1 MLNNWI
7 VPLSERRIN
16 RFATGSLFFLS
27 GLCGSSWASRI
38 PTIQQNL
45 KLSDSAMGGVLM
57 AAPIGLVLSLPVS
70 GRLIEKRGSRTV
82 VAYAGVT
89 YAFVLLLLGLA
100 PTALLL
106 IFSLFLFGFSG
117 NILNI
122 AMNTQAVEVEIIYG
136 RTIMASFHGLWSL
149 ASFAG
154 ALVGTGMMGG
164 AVSPLGHF
172 LLISLLAVGIVGL
185 SYPNL
190 VRSAPAAEEAK
201 EAEEVREEVRRP
213 FLVRPDRSLV
223 FLGVLALFVMIC
235 EGAMADW
242 SGIYFKKIIKVD
254 ASFVG
259 LGYAAFTCTMAFG
272 RFVADAVVTRIGLK
286 KVLQGSG
293 ILISVGLFLTI
304 SFPHLSTAVIGLF
317 LVGAGTSSVVPLVF
331 STAGKSK
338 TVSPGTALASISTI
352 SFMGLLFGPPLIGF
366 ISGVSSLRIAF
377 LFVSLL
383 GLMISVMA
391 TRMKSARP

>member
-7 VPLSERRIN
+7 VPLSGRRIN

-45 KLSDSAMGGVLM
+45 KLSDGAMGGVLM
-57 AAPIGLVLSLPVS
+57 AAPAGLVLSLPVA
-70 GRLIEKRGSRTV
+70 GRLIEKKGSRTAV
-82 VAYAGVT
+82 GYAGLAYV
-89 YAFVLLLLGLA
+89 FVLLLLGLA
-100 PTALLL
+100 PSAPLLV
-106 IFSLFLFGFSG
+106 FSLILFGFSG

-122 AMNTQAVEVEIIYG
+122 AMNTQAVEVETIYG

-154 ALVGTGMMGG
+154 ALTGTLMMGE
-164 AVSPLGHF
+164 AVSPFGHF
-172 LLISLLAVGIVGL
+172 LLITTLAAGILVL

-190 VRSAPAAEEAK
+190 VRSAPSGPAGEDIK
-201 EAEEVREEVRRP
+201 KP

-242 SGIYFKKIIKVD
+242 SGIYFKKTIKVD
-254 ASFVG
+254 PSFVG

-272 RFVADAVVTRIGLK
+272 RFIADTLVTRIGIR
-286 KVLQGSG
+286 KVLQASG
-293 ILISVGLFLTI
+293 ILIALGLFLTI
-304 SFPHLSTAVIGLF
+304 SFPFLSTAVIGLF

-366 ISGVSSLRIAF
+366 ISGISSLRIAF

-391 TRMKSARP
+391 TRMKSEK

>member
-1 MLNNWI
+1 MWNNWI

-70 GRLIEKRGSRTV
+70 GRLIEKKGSRTV
-82 VAYAGVT
+82 VAYSGIT

-100 PTALLL
+100 PTPLLL
-106 IFSLFLFGFSG
+106 VFSLFLFGFAG

-122 AMNTQAVEVEIIYG
+122 SMNTQAVEVETIYG

-154 ALVGTGMMGG
+154 ALVGTLMMGG
-164 AVSPLGHF
+164 AVSPFGHF
-172 LLISLLAVGIVGL
+172 LLITTIAVAIAAL

-190 VRSAPAAEEAK
+190 VRSVPAAV
-201 EAEEVREEVRRP
+201 EAEQVRKP
-213 FLVRPDRSLV
+213 FLVRPNRSLV

-254 ASFVG
+254 PSFVG

-272 RFVADAVVTRIGLK
+272 RFVADAVVTRIGIR

-304 SFPHLSTAVIGLF
+304 SFPHLSTAVTGLF

-331 STAGKSK
+331 SAAGKSK

-383 GLMISVMA
+383 GLAISVMA
-391 TRMKSARP
+391 TRMKTENA